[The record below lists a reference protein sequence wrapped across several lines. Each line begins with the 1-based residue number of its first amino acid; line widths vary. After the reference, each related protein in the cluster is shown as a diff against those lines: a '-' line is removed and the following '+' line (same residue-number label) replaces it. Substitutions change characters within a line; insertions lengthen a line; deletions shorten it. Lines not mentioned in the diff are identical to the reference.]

1 MMTWLAFFRS
11 HWIEFWLR
19 SGRTSFFFS
28 FLFFSFLPGTV
39 RISQY
44 VIVFVIERGERN
56 LTH

>member
-1 MMTWLAFFRS
+1 MYDDMVGILSFPLDRILAP
-11 HWIEFWLR
+11 LR
-19 SGRTSFFFS
+19 SYKL